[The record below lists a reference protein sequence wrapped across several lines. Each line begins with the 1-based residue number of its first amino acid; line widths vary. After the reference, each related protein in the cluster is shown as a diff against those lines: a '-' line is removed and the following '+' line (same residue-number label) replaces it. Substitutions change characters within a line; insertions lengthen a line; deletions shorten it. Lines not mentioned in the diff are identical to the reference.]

1 MRTVCFRGRNIENNE
16 WVYGSLVIGKNN
28 TFYIIQ
34 DGETIQVIGDTIGQL
49 VGKPDKKGKE
59 IFEGDKVY
67 FDSEDDDATI
77 VWDND
82 ACGFVA
88 LFADDTILLMEE
100 VTSSDMKL
108 VEGKYEA

>member
-16 WVYGSLVIGKNN
+16 WVYGSLVIGKND

-34 DGETIQVIGDTIGQL
+34 DGETIQVIKDTIGQL
-49 VGKPDKKGKE
+49 VGKPDKKGRE

-77 VWDND
+77 IWDND

-88 LFADDTILLMEE
+88 LFADDTILLLEE
-100 VTSSDMKL
+100 ATSSDMEL
-108 VEGKYEA
+108 VGGKYEA